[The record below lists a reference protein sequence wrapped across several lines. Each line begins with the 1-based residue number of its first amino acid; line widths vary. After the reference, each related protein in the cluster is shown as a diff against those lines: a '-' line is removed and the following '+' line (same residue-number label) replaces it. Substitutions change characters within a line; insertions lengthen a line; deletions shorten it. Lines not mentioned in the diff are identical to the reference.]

1 MKIPKVGNILI
12 PQIDKKIE
20 KKLKE
25 LKLIPEISPKEF
37 LAKYKNRKHRY
48 FSPCYKENGEKV
60 AFYSRLHF
68 NLDAKNKVIQEIK
81 FLEKLKKT
89 KLKIKKIIPQIT
101 DFGVE
106 KDFEWFQRE
115 FPPGK
120 PLGQSRSLEQKLDK
134 KIIPKI
140 VKIIFEISKI
150 PPNFLRDLKKFEIK
164 NYLAINV
171 YKELI
176 EKNFLKKELALSIQN
191 SIKRNFSLLKKEN
204 KYFCHGDL
212 NLGNIIYD
220 GKNISLIDWELI
232 HLNNFAYDIGYFW
245 AHLWQ
250 GKRELRQN
258 LITTYLKKLS
268 SENLKKF
275 KIFFPIVTS
284 FLALGGIKFK
294 EKKKSLMD
302 KRKKFYSEIFGNFF
316 NFEKLIKL

>member
-12 PQIDKKIE
+12 PQIDQKIE

-25 LKLIPEISPKEF
+25 LKLIPEISPSEF
-37 LAKYKNRKHRY
+37 LAKHKNRKHRY

-81 FLEKLKKT
+81 FLKKLKKT
-89 KLKIKKIIPQIT
+89 KLKIKKIIPQII
-101 DFGVE
+101 DFGIE
-106 KDFEWFQRE
+106 RDFEWFQRE
-115 FPPGK
+115 CLPGK
-120 PLGQSRSLEQKLDK
+120 PLGQSRTLEQKLDK

-150 PPNFLRDLKKFEIK
+150 PSKFLTNLKKFNIK
-164 NYLAINV
+164 NYLASNV

-176 EKNFLKKELALSIQN
+176 EKKFLKKEVALPIQN
-191 SIKRNFSLLKKEN
+191 FIRRNFSLLKKEN

-212 NLGNIIYD
+212 NLGNIISD
-220 GKNISLIDWELI
+220 GKNIYLIDWELI

-245 AHLWQ
+245 SHLWQ
-250 GKRELRQN
+250 TKREIRQL
-258 LITTYLKKLS
+258 LISQYLKKIS
-268 SENLKKF
+268 DQEIKKF

-294 EKKKSLMD
+294 EKKGPLIK
-302 KRKKFYSEIFGNFF
+302 KRRKFYSAIFENFF